1 MNGGMSKRE
10 TTTVG
15 NPAGNTRNRR
25 RHQVTAGGNP
35 ASAALDEINAA
46 LRGIP
51 EVGSVIREIDPAT
64 LHIDTINADPMNEGH
79 GSRAMTI
86 MCEVC
91 DRHGVKL
98 TGYIVHDENEGYGDD
113 PFADDEDGFEG
124 DEDAPLSPSSD
135 DLERWYAEFG
145 FTVVRE
151 DWKSAIR
158 RPPLAFGLDASADTE
173 PEPGPAR
180 GPRF

>member
-1 MNGGMSKRE
+1 MGGMSKRE
-10 TTTVG
+10 TTTAEK
-15 NPAGNTRNRR
+15 PARNTHIRR
-25 RHQVTAGGNP
+25 RRPETGRCSP
-35 ASAALDEINAA
+35 ASAALDEIYTA

-64 LHIDTINADPMNEGH
+64 LCIDTIHAEPMNEGH

-86 MCEVC
+86 MCEIC

-98 TGYIVHDENEGYGDD
+98 TGYIVHDEDDGCGDD
-113 PFADDEDGFEG
+113 PFAEDEDGF
-124 DEDAPLSPSSD
+124 DRDDDAPPSPSSD
-135 DLERWYAEFG
+135 DLERWYARFG
-145 FTVVRE
+145 FTAVRE
-151 DWKSAIR
+151 DWRSEIR
-158 RPPLAFGLDASADTE
+158 RPPLAIGLDASDDAE